1 MFPLQHRSLIISIA
15 YSILGSYTEAEDV
28 AQDVTEKWLMVDHQ
42 NIQNEKNYLIKL
54 TINHCINQQKQQQRL
69 HYKGQWLPEPV
80 NQALLEAEKVFELKD
95 LLTYE
100 LATQLTHLNPYERAV
115 FILKE
120 AFEFSHQEIA
130 QIIEKTVDNTRK
142 ILSRAKTKVKVPSFS
157 SVISDEDKSRA
168 LQFVQYIQQGNLT
181 QLIDLFQD
189 DIQVFSDGGGKVT
202 AAGIP
207 IIGAQKVANFYIK
220 LAQQAIGNTKV
231 IYDSV
236 LGQPAILIYQDNQLQ
251 AVLVLTMQ
259 QGKIQTIYSILN
271 PDKLKKISS

>member
-15 YSILGSYTEAEDV
+15 YSILGSYTAAEDV
-28 AQDVTEKWLMVDHQ
+28 AQDVTEKWLLVDHQ
-42 NIQNEKNYLIKL
+42 TIQNEKNYLIRL

-80 NQALLEAEKVFELKD
+80 NHALLEVEKVFELKD

-100 LATQLTHLNPYERAV
+100 LATQLTYINPYERAV

-130 QIIEKTVDNTRK
+130 QIIDKTVDNTRQ
-142 ILSRAKTKVKVPSFS
+142 ILSRAKTKIKTPHLS

-181 QLIDLFQD
+181 QLIGLFQD

-202 AAGIP
+202 TAGIP
-207 IIGAQKVANFYIK
+207 ITGAQKVANFYIK
-220 LAQQAIGNTKV
+220 LAQQATSNTKI

-236 LGQPAILIYQDNQLQ
+236 LGQPAILIYQENQLQ

-271 PDKLKKISS
+271 PDKLQKISS